1 MFVGQNMSI
10 YRMMKSE
17 IEQLKAENTR
27 LREQLVSPATIQTT
41 AVDDN
46 TIGIITN
53 DTQKFDESQGKL
65 Q

>member
-17 IEQLKAENTR
+17 IEQLKAENAR